1 MFRVSTAIQYLFSIL
16 VPHGFRRAAIIVPIL
31 GNLRGSVGANT
42 FSHNR
47 GGDYVR
53 RRVSPTNPNS
63 TRQQTMR
70 TYLGTLASL
79 WSSVLTPA
87 QREQWNVWSGQQ
99 AKEGPLGN
107 SINLS
112 GINGYVWTN
121 THLLDSGDARVDT
134 PPLVV
139 APTGLLTIS
148 VDISAINTADF
159 TFTATPLAA
168 NHKLVT
174 FMSLPQSGAALP
186 NFKQCRIVGYSAAA
200 QASPYAGTLPFS
212 VISGQ
217 TCVFYTA
224 VMDDETGLFSPF
236 LRSVDTSD
244 Y

>member
-1 MFRVSTAIQYLFSIL
+1 M
-16 VPHGFRRAAIIVPIL
+16 AIIQPIL
-31 GNLRGSVGANT
+31 GSLRGSIGDNT

-70 TYLGTLASL
+70 TFLGSIASL
-79 WSSVLTPA
+79 WSSTLTLV
-87 QREQWNVWSGQQ
+87 QREQWNVWASNQ

-107 SINLS
+107 TINWT
-112 GINGYVWTN
+112 GINGYVHCN
-121 THLLDSGDARVDT
+121 THLLDASDARIDV
-134 PPLVV
+134 PPIVV
-139 APTGLLTIS
+139 APGGLLTAS
-148 VDISAINTADF
+148 VDISAINTADV

-168 NHKLVT
+168 NEKLVM

-200 QASPYAGTLPFS
+200 QASPWAATIPFS
-212 VISGQ
+212 VTSGQ
-217 TCVFYTA
+217 TVVFFVA
-224 VMDDETGLFSPF
+224 VMDDETGLFSPY
-236 LRSVDTSD
+236 LRSVDVSD